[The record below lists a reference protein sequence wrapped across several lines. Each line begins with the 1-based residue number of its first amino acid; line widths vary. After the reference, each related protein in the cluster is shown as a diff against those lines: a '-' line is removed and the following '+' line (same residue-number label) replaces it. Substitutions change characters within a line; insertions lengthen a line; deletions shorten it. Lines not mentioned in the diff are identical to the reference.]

1 MKRTLFSFVC
11 LLTILMMQF
20 VFVGEAEAKKWTVT
34 QRIEKLSAEI
44 AEGRKA
50 NELTVKQMDTL
61 QGMVTS
67 IKEKMAKMKEKN
79 GDKLSVPD
87 TKKLHDDMTEISV
100 KMLRMRLDN
109 VYSD

>member
-1 MKRTLFSFVC
+1 MIS
-11 LLTILMMQF
+11 
-20 VFVGEAEAKKWTVT
+20 
-34 QRIEKLSAEI
+34 
-44 AEGRKA
+44 
-50 NELTVKQMDTL
+50 
-61 QGMVTS
+61 S